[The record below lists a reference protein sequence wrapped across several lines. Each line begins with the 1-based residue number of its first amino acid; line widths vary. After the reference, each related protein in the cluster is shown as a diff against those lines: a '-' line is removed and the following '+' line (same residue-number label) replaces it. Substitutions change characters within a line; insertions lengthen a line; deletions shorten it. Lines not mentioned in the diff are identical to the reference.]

1 MNTSYGQAREL
12 CLPRREARDR
22 RQAAEKQHLVYDRTL
37 SKASEMP
44 KSVQLRAEKN
54 HGRRASRL
62 RCEERAA
69 TSARGRIFLLS
80 PANLA
85 GLRAKT
91 IWEGRLRSPLAAR
104 LQHEGAPL
112 GEIFSF
118 ISGLYFRG
126 KLAYARA
133 FAAPPA
139 GVPGVLVI
147 TASGGLISPDTI
159 FTIEQLH
166 QVSSAAIDPAE
177 PRYRLPLLRDARRIR
192 DLMDSDGEVVLLGSI
207 ATPKY
212 VEPLLSIF
220 GERLLFPSEFVGR
233 GDMSRGGL
241 MLRCERA
248 GTPLDYVPVSNAVL
262 HGTRPA
268 RLPKMPASVAAR
280 LAVGSL

>member
-1 MNTSYGQAREL
+1 M
-12 CLPRREARDR
+12 
-22 RQAAEKQHLVYDRTL
+22 
-37 SKASEMP
+37 
-44 KSVQLRAEKN
+44 
-54 HGRRASRL
+54 ASRL
-62 RCEERAA
+62 QD
-69 TSARGRIFLLS
+69 G
-80 PANLA
+80 
-85 GLRAKT
+85 
-91 IWEGRLRSPLAAR
+91 
-104 LQHEGAPL
+104 GAPL

-147 TASGGLISPDTI
+147 TASGGLISPDKI
-159 FTIEQLH
+159 FTIEQLR
-166 QVSSAAIDPAE
+166 QVSSVAIDPCE

-192 DLMDSDGEVVLLGSI
+192 DRMDSDGEVVLLGSI

-212 VEPLLSIF
+212 VEPLLSVF

-241 MLRCERA
+241 MLRCQRA
-248 GTPLDYVPVSNAVL
+248 GIPLDYVPVSNAVL

-268 RLPKMPASVAAR
+268 RLPKMPASVVAR
-280 LAVGSL
+280 LAAGSL